1 MTMQVIAA
9 CLKLIPNC
17 ADICYDWYDGGERA
31 VHFFESTLMHG

>member
-17 ADICYDWYDGGERA
+17 ADICYDWYDGGKEQFTSLK
-31 VHFFESTLMHG
+31 VH